1 MNHFHLNLGLVFSRP
16 YESDY
21 SILRRFLVANPG
33 IPLSTL
39 KAVLRLQNDGQSS
52 FVERIKALQPASPY
66 PQPDISCH
74 GHARQCPE
82 CAKRL
87 YHTDIYNIEWLTRC
101 PIHQCMFTS
110 TCPVC
115 GLRWP
120 DEQEMAKSDCP
131 GCSRVRIK
139 ELIYADCVEFHHGI
153 YRTIGDIYDFVS
165 YKMEDEL
172 HLSSTEGS
180 SIWWREI
187 GIGHQLFPACQ
198 VLRHPR
204 YSRAIIKKLNI
215 VFTPVRHSSFPLTY
229 YKGALTRDGANY
241 RRKRHRCEAE
251 DLCPRT
257 LKADFVVMFDIIK
270 KIASRT
276 NKKHRPYLSCYRHIR
291 LVDLV
296 NSPDPCLYCLAL
308 SLWFFNVA
316 SKKYGDAYHIDTHD
330 YPFCEDIGIYGI
342 HSISEFDLLS
352 DDEESYKINGSF
364 LRWSYQRSLE
374 WCFLDILRFVEI
386 LIAKIRIYRQRAVH
400 EYSAYIPKRA
410 RDSSGFDYLIDR
422 SDKVMTIFF
431 EQAHPIKDSLLP
443 RIYKSHEI
451 CQEHRQYM
459 KEIIDGN
466 VYFDLD
472 VPSDLMT
479 YSQFLD
485 LHEQFRVFLK
495 TKLVNYCRG
504 STPIRKIW

>member
-1 MNHFHLNLGLVFSRP
+1 
-16 YESDY
+16 
-21 SILRRFLVANPG
+21 
-33 IPLSTL
+33 
-39 KAVLRLQNDGQSS
+39 
-52 FVERIKALQPASPY
+52 
-66 PQPDISCH
+66 
-74 GHARQCPE
+74 
-82 CAKRL
+82 
-87 YHTDIYNIEWLTRC
+87 
-101 PIHQCMFTS
+101 
-110 TCPVC
+110 
-115 GLRWP
+115 
-120 DEQEMAKSDCP
+120 
-131 GCSRVRIK
+131 
-139 ELIYADCVEFHHGI
+139 
-153 YRTIGDIYDFVS
+153 
-165 YKMEDEL
+165 
-172 HLSSTEGS
+172 
-180 SIWWREI
+180 
-187 GIGHQLFPACQ
+187 
-198 VLRHPR
+198 
-204 YSRAIIKKLNI
+204 
-215 VFTPVRHSSFPLTY
+215 
-229 YKGALTRDGANY
+229 
-241 RRKRHRCEAE
+241 
-251 DLCPRT
+251 
-257 LKADFVVMFDIIK
+257 
-270 KIASRT
+270 
-276 NKKHRPYLSCYRHIR
+276 
-291 LVDLV
+291 LV